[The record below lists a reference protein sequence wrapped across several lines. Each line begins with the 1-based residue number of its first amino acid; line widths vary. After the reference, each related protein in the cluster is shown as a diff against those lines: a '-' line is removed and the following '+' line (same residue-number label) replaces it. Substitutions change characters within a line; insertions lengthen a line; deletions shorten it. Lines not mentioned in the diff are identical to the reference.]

1 MASQRKQKT
10 ETVDVQGVLREKT
23 EKGEQVIHVLRP
35 SCFACGKVHGHARLV
50 RLPNGRT
57 VGTYSD
63 EYRVYCEAK
72 WVFRKFRSKR
82 TRQLY
87 LQEVAKMRGQAGYD
101 KLYNAMLDVWKLE
114 KQK

>member
-1 MASQRKQKT
+1 MR
-10 ETVDVQGVLREKT
+10 GLLPEKARA
-23 EKGEQVIHVLRP
+23 GEEVIHVLRP

-57 VGTYSD
+57 VGNYSD

-87 LQEVAKMRGQAGYD
+87 LQEVAKVRGQAGYD
-101 KLYNAMLDVWKLE
+101 KLYNAMLDIWKR
-114 KQK
+114 KVANDS

>member
-1 MASQRKQKT
+1 MRGLSSKKA
-10 ETVDVQGVLREKT
+10 RE
-23 EKGEQVIHVLRP
+23 GEEVIYVLRP

-57 VGTYSD
+57 VGNYSD

-87 LQEVAKMRGQAGYD
+87 LQEVAKVRGQAGYD
-101 KLYNAMLDVWKLE
+101 KLYNAMLDIWKR
-114 KQK
+114 KVQNDS

>member
-1 MASQRKQKT
+1 MRGLSSKKA
-10 ETVDVQGVLREKT
+10 RE
-23 EKGEQVIHVLRP
+23 GEEVVHVLRP

-57 VGTYSD
+57 VGNYSD

-87 LQEVAKMRGQAGYD
+87 LQEVAKVRGQAGYD
-101 KLYNAMLDVWKLE
+101 KLYNAMLDIWRRKV
-114 KQK
+114 QNDS

>member
-1 MASQRKQKT
+1 MRGLSSKKA
-10 ETVDVQGVLREKT
+10 RE
-23 EKGEQVIHVLRP
+23 GEEVIHVLRP

-57 VGTYSD
+57 VGNYSD

-87 LQEVAKMRGQAGYD
+87 LQEVAKVRGQAGYD
-101 KLYNAMLDVWKLE
+101 KLYNAMLDIWRRKVANDS
-114 KQK
+114 

>member
-1 MASQRKQKT
+1 MRGLLPEKA
-10 ETVDVQGVLREKT
+10 RE
-23 EKGEQVIHVLRP
+23 GEEVIHVLRP
-35 SCFACGKVHGHARLV
+35 SCFACGKVHRWARLV

-57 VGTYSD
+57 VGNYSD

-87 LQEVAKMRGQAGYD
+87 LQEVANVRGQAGYD
-101 KLYNAMLDVWKLE
+101 KLYNAMLDIWKR
-114 KQK
+114 KVQNDS

>member
-1 MASQRKQKT
+1 VRGLSSKKA
-10 ETVDVQGVLREKT
+10 RE
-23 EKGEQVIHVLRP
+23 GEEVIHVLRP

-57 VGTYSD
+57 VGNYSD

-87 LQEVAKMRGQAGYD
+87 LQEVAKVRGQAGYD
-101 KLYNAMLDVWKLE
+101 KLYNAMLDIWRRKVANDS
-114 KQK
+114 

>member
-1 MASQRKQKT
+1 VPRLLPEKAGK
-10 ETVDVQGVLREKT
+10 RE
-23 EKGEQVIHVLRP
+23 EVIHVLRP

-57 VGTYSD
+57 VGNYSN

-87 LQEVAKMRGQAGYD
+87 LQEVAKVRGQAGYD
-101 KLYNAMLDVWKLE
+101 QLYNAMLDIWKR
-114 KQK
+114 KVQNDS

>member
-1 MASQRKQKT
+1 MR
-10 ETVDVQGVLREKT
+10 GLLPEKARA
-23 EKGEQVIHVLRP
+23 GEEVVHVLRP
-35 SCFACGKVHGHARLV
+35 SCFACGKVHRWARLV

-57 VGTYSD
+57 VGNYSD

-87 LQEVAKMRGQAGYD
+87 LQEVAKVRGQAGYD
-101 KLYNAMLDVWKLE
+101 KLYNAMLDIWKR
-114 KQK
+114 KVQNDS

>member
-1 MASQRKQKT
+1 MRGLSSKKA
-10 ETVDVQGVLREKT
+10 RE
-23 EKGEQVIHVLRP
+23 GEEVIHVLRP

-57 VGTYSD
+57 VGNYSD

-87 LQEVAKMRGQAGYD
+87 LQEVAKVRGQAGYD
-101 KLYNAMLDVWKLE
+101 KLYNAMLDIWKRKVANE
-114 KQK
+114 TKT

>member
-1 MASQRKQKT
+1 VPRLLQ
-10 ETVDVQGVLREKT
+10 EKARA
-23 EKGEQVIHVLRP
+23 GEQVIHVLRP
-35 SCFACGKVHGHARLV
+35 SCFACGKVHGSARLV

-114 KQK
+114 KKK

>member
-1 MASQRKQKT
+1 MRGLLPE
-10 ETVDVQGVLREKT
+10 ETR
-23 EKGEQVIHVLRP
+23 KGEEVVHVLRP
-35 SCFACGKVHGHARLV
+35 SCFACGKVHRWARLV

-57 VGTYSD
+57 VGNYSD

-87 LQEVAKMRGQAGYD
+87 LQEVAKVRGKAGYD
-101 KLYNAMLDVWKLE
+101 KLYNAMLDIWKR
-114 KQK
+114 KVQNDS

>member
-1 MASQRKQKT
+1 MRRLLQQKA
-10 ETVDVQGVLREKT
+10 REG
-23 EKGEQVIHVLRP
+23 EKVIHVLRP

-57 VGTYSD
+57 VGNYSD

-87 LQEVAKMRGQAGYD
+87 LQEVAKVRGQAGYD
-101 KLYNAMLDVWKLE
+101 KLYNAMLDIWKR
-114 KQK
+114 KVQNDS

>member
-1 MASQRKQKT
+1 MR
-10 ETVDVQGVLREKT
+10 GLLPEKARA
-23 EKGEQVIHVLRP
+23 GEEVIHVLRP

-57 VGTYSD
+57 VGNYSD

-87 LQEVAKMRGQAGYD
+87 LQEVAKVRGQAGYD
-101 KLYNAMLDVWKLE
+101 KLYNAMLDIWRRKV
-114 KQK
+114 QNDS

>member
-1 MASQRKQKT
+1 MRGLSSKKA
-10 ETVDVQGVLREKT
+10 RE
-23 EKGEQVIHVLRP
+23 GEEVVHVLRP

-57 VGTYSD
+57 VGNYSD

-87 LQEVAKMRGQAGYD
+87 LQEVAKVRGQAGYD
-101 KLYNAMLDVWKLE
+101 KLYNAMLDIWKR
-114 KQK
+114 KVQNDS

>member
-1 MASQRKQKT
+1 MRGLSSKKA
-10 ETVDVQGVLREKT
+10 RE
-23 EKGEQVIHVLRP
+23 GEEVVHVLRP

-57 VGTYSD
+57 VGNYSD

-87 LQEVAKMRGQAGYD
+87 LQEVAKVRGQAGYD
-101 KLYNAMLDVWKLE
+101 KLYNAMLDIWRRKNDLR
-114 KQK
+114 

>member
-1 MASQRKQKT
+1 MRGLSSKKARA
-10 ETVDVQGVLREKT
+10 
-23 EKGEQVIHVLRP
+23 GEEVIHVLRP

-57 VGTYSD
+57 VGNYSD

-87 LQEVAKMRGQAGYD
+87 LQEVAKVRGQAGYD
-101 KLYNAMLDVWKLE
+101 KLYNAMLDIWRRKVANDS
-114 KQK
+114 

>member
-1 MASQRKQKT
+1 MRGLLPE
-10 ETVDVQGVLREKT
+10 ETRE
-23 EKGEQVIHVLRP
+23 GEEVVHVLRP
-35 SCFACGKVHGHARLV
+35 SCFACGKVHRWARLV

-57 VGTYSD
+57 VGNYSD

-87 LQEVAKMRGQAGYD
+87 LQEVAKVRGQAGYD
-101 KLYNAMLDVWKLE
+101 KLYNAMLDIWKR
-114 KQK
+114 KVQNDS

>member
-1 MASQRKQKT
+1 MRGLSSKKA
-10 ETVDVQGVLREKT
+10 RE
-23 EKGEQVIHVLRP
+23 GEEVVHVLRP

-57 VGTYSD
+57 VGNYSD

-87 LQEVAKMRGQAGYD
+87 LQEVAKVRGQAGYD
-101 KLYNAMLDVWKLE
+101 KLYNAMLDIWKR
-114 KQK
+114 KVANDS